1 MYLLEQLSLAFGS
14 LLGMLA
20 FIVLIVI
27 TILAFFTP
35 IFIFQIRNYVKDI
48 KETQAKIFDRLPK

>member
-14 LLGMLA
+14 LLGMFV
-20 FIVLIVI
+20 FIILVVI
-27 TILAFFTP
+27 TILAFFVP

-48 KETQAKIFDRLPK
+48 KETQEKILNRLPK

>member
-14 LLGMLA
+14 LLGMFV
-20 FIVLIVI
+20 FIILVII
-27 TILAFFTP
+27 TILAFFVP

-48 KETQAKIFDRLPK
+48 KETQEKILNRLPK

>member
-14 LLGMLA
+14 LLGMFV
-20 FIVLIVI
+20 FIILVII
-27 TILAFFTP
+27 TILAFLP

-48 KETQAKIFDRLPK
+48 KETQEKILNRLPK

>member
-20 FIVLIVI
+20 FIILIII

-48 KETQAKIFDRLPK
+48 KETQAKILDRLPK

>member
-14 LLGMLA
+14 LLGMFV
-20 FIVLIVI
+20 FIILIII
-27 TILAFFTP
+27 TILSFFIP

-48 KETQAKIFDRLPK
+48 KETQEKILNRLPK